1 MIEQPLLGLVFCRV
15 FVALL
20 PLCLANCA
28 GTGRISETARAPA
41 PASYFIVAVH
51 PGDSLSE
58 LAQHYQVKED
68 DLLAMN
74 DLRGP
79 EHLAAGG
86 RLRIPAYGFPH
97 ASPENLRSA
106 KPASDRPRTERT
118 ALRDLSPSRAAGPLP
133 IPRPRPEPPAR
144 ELAQLAP
151 SPAQQVAWWNFDWLS
166 SSDAESNNSVKFL
179 WPLEGRVISSFGA
192 STTGERNDGI
202 NISAA
207 RGAPVHAAAAG
218 TVTYVGNEL
227 KGYGNL
233 VLIRHGNGYV
243 TAYAHSDSVKVGR
256 GDYVERGQI
265 IAYAGSTGDVG
276 EPQLHFELRAGT
288 KPVDPKPYLVAS
300 R

>member
-1 MIEQPLLGLVFCRV
+1 MIEQPLFGLPFRRV
-15 FVALL
+15 VVALL

-28 GTGRISETARAPA
+28 ATGEISEGARTPA
-41 PASYFIVAVH
+41 PGSYFTVEVH
-51 PGDSLSE
+51 SGDSLSE
-58 LAQHYQVKED
+58 LARHYQVKED

-74 DLRGP
+74 ELRDPG
-79 EHLAAGG
+79 HLAAGE

-97 ASPENLRSA
+97 ASPGNLRSA
-106 KPASDRPRTERT
+106 ALASDRPRVERT

-133 IPRPRPEPPAR
+133 IPRPRPEPSAR
-144 ELAQLAP
+144 ELAQPAP
-151 SPAQQVAWWNFDWLS
+151 NPAQQAAWWNFDWLS
-166 SSDAESNNSVKFL
+166 SSGAESNNSVKFL
-179 WPLEGRVISSFGA
+179 WPLEGRVISPFGA

-300 R
+300 K